1 MLGIQYGLFCSYI
14 FFLRL
19 TGDFDR
25 CFLEFQVSNRR
36 NRHPEGSFTNI
47 FFVFPP
53 HSCYHVSPL
62 IVSHVGLCLP
72 RRYRSICAA
81 RMYRALC
88 EQGSLTEYAPYV
100 QRKSNLSILTFP
112 PRSDSP
118 YPEGGLPFPNCSR
131 RSVRSPLH
139 FRTGAGTTTL
149 SDRMAVE
156 PFVFV
161 EAEQVQADYYEYVPA
176 NASNSTLALPAK
188 TRSRDTPYR
197 LSWHPP
203 ADTSLPF
210 YE

>member
-47 FFVFPP
+47 FFVSPP

-62 IVSHVGLCLP
+62 IVSHLGLCLP

-100 QRKSNLSILTFP
+100 QRKPNLSLIYPPYLFSQVGFILPRRRTSISELFP
-112 PRSDSP
+112 QISP
-118 YPEGGLPFPNCSR
+118 QSTALQDGSRHNDAVGPDGG
-131 RSVRSPLH
+131 
-139 FRTGAGTTTL
+139 
-149 SDRMAVE
+149 
-156 PFVFV
+156 
-161 EAEQVQADYYEYVPA
+161 
-176 NASNSTLALPAK
+176 
-188 TRSRDTPYR
+188 
-197 LSWHPP
+197 
-203 ADTSLPF
+203 
-210 YE
+210 